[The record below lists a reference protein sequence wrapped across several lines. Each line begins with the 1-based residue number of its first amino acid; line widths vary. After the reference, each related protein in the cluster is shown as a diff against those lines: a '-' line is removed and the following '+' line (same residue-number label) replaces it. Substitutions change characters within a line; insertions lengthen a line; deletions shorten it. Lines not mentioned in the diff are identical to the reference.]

1 MKQGDRLKIR
11 KWATPIQ
18 LPNNRTVTKN
28 DTNKEINGWS
38 TFSMNTQV
46 ANNPFYITE
55 QRGVTFYMLAYSEG
69 ITYVDELKVGYASE
83 AEVYQG
89 NQQIYNGRLSDHV
102 DKEEK
107 DQAVPTTPGGLQIE
121 NRELKKIK

>member
-1 MKQGDRLKIR
+1 M
-11 KWATPIQ
+11 
-18 LPNNRTVTKN
+18 
-28 DTNKEINGWS
+28 
-38 TFSMNTQV
+38 
-46 ANNPFYITE
+46 
-55 QRGVTFYMLAYSEG
+55 
-69 ITYVDELKVGYASE
+69 GYASE